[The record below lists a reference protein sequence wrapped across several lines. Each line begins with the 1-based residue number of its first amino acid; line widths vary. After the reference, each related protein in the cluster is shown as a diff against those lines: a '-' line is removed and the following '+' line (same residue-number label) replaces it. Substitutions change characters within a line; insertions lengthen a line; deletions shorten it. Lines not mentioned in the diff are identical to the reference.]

1 MEEDKRTWE
10 VIFKGKGFSLNDFY
24 SQGHYY
30 KRSQIKDKYS
40 DKFRKLIDACQVPF
54 IDKYKITCIFNSRH
68 DPSNIMGMVKVFED
82 ALCGDPN
89 RKKGTYKYPPLIEDD
104 NKKFCKGIEIYP
116 DESLTLNTFKF
127 FIREQ

>member
-1 MEEDKRTWE
+1 MWE

-40 DKFRKLIDACQVPF
+40 GKFRKLIDSAKVPF

-68 DPSNIMGMVKVFED
+68 DPSNIMGMIKVFED
-82 ALCGDPN
+82 AMCGDPN
-89 RKKGTYKYPPLIEDD
+89 RKKNTFKYTPLIADD

-116 DESLTLNTFKF
+116 DEELTLNTFI
-127 FIREQ
+127 FIIKEQ